1 MSNESITIIVENT
14 VNSTDI
20 NVTSEDLNIS
30 LEITEASNDVS
41 VLAVEEVNDITIDVT
56 NQVQEV
62 TIFVTESRT
71 ESNFTLSD
79 DLIVVTAGKQS
90 NIFINNVFTFTDT
103 PEYTNNSKTLL
114 YTGALLTG
122 ARHLFNYNSK
132 IWNINYSYSYDLG
145 DYNGVTKTI
154 TKS

>member
-30 LEITEASNDVS
+30 LEIIEASNDVS
-41 VLAVEEVNDITIDVT
+41 VLAVEEVNEISIDVA
-56 NQVQEV
+56 NQVEEV
-62 TIFVTESRT
+62 TVFVATPRSIA
-71 ESNFTLSD
+71 NFTLSD

-114 YTGALLTG
+114 YTGDLLTG